1 MSEKQ
6 NHPFQLS
13 FNTSLR
19 STFKDGGLLP
29 AVVRELDERLG
40 LSALVT
46 A

>member
-1 MSEKQ
+1 MGQKQ
-6 NHPFQLS
+6 NHPFQPS

-19 STFKDGGLLP
+19 SDGGLLP

-40 LSALVT
+40 LGALVT